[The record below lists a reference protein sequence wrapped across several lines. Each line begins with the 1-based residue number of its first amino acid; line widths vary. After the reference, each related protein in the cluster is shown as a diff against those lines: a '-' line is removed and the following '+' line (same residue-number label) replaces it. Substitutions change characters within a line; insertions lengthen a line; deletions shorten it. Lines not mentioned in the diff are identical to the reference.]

1 MGFRFRKSFGP
12 RGLKVN
18 ITKNGISSVSIGRAP
33 FTVNIPVNRSGGV
46 RTTASIPGSGLSWSE
61 QAPANPQRRRAPLP
75 SQGSPE
81 LEAYNRRI
89 ARQDLGLADGDSSA
103 LPHLVAVLAA
113 LLLGVPLG
121 LTLLGSG
128 GNELQIRRCNQGELA
143 ACAMVSDGTRITNPE
158 YLAGRKREA
167 AASEAAAEQRR
178 AEIAADQQ
186 RQREEQQRLQAQE
199 QQHQQELE
207 ASRQRAVTA
216 REQMNRDGYYQGAEG
231 GCFRYT
237 SGGNKDY
244 VDHSICTGY

>member
-61 QAPANPQRRRAPLP
+61 QAPTNPQRRRAPLP

-89 ARQDLGLADGDSSA
+89 AREDLGRADGDSSA

-113 LLLGVPLG
+113 LLLGVPL
-121 LTLLGSG
+121 LLWATVSLQTESQVRDCNA
-128 GNELQIRRCNQGELA
+128 GNQFT
-143 ACAMVSDGTRITNPE
+143 CALVPPERVTNPE
-158 YLAGRKREA
+158 YLAAQAKEAEEASA
-167 AASEAAAEQRR
+167 AAAAALEEQRR
-178 AEIAADQQ
+178 AEAQRQQEEAARQASLQEEIAAK
-186 RQREEQQRLQAQE
+186 
-199 QQHQQELE
+199 
-207 ASRQRAVTA
+207 A
-216 REQMNRDGYYQGAEG
+216 RMHAEGYYQGAEG

-244 VDHSICTGY
+244 VDRSICAGY